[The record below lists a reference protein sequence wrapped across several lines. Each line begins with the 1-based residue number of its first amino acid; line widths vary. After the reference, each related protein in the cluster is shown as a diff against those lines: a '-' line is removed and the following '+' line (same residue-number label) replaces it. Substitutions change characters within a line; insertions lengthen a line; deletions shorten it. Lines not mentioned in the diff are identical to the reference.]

1 MLNTTINA
9 PVVVAQWI
17 SAQYYFSSVDPDRY
31 GAGDKSTHNVVGDV
45 GVVTGAFG
53 DLRTGLPWQTLF
65 AAEAQIGK
73 STGRHEPL
81 RLSVIL
87 YSGTRDISTVL
98 DASPHVSA
106 LVSNGWIHMIAID
119 PATGALLRITIA
131 LAANSGMRYYLDGDQ
146 SISGSIHREGLAP
159 ATRQTVESTIA
170 ARCTSKVDP
179 TECRR

>member
-1 MLNTTINA
+1 MLNTIINA

-17 SAQYYFSSVDPDRY
+17 NAQYYFSSVDPDRY

-98 DASPHVSA
+98 AASPHVSA

-119 PATGALLRITIA
+119 PATGASSALRTDLTWRRWDA
-131 LAANSGMRYYLDGDQ
+131 
-146 SISGSIHREGLAP
+146 
-159 ATRQTVESTIA
+159 STITVQDQQPIRA
-170 ARCTSKVDP
+170 SA
-179 TECRR
+179 